1 MATIRSSI
9 ELYDAFSAPLANII
23 SAVDSGVAAMDQ
35 MQAAMSGNIDTTPLQ
50 AVEAQID
57 SVISAA
63 RQLDSTL
70 QNVSSPSELSLPEIN
85 GAGGMEIPVSP
96 ALTGQPEIDAS
107 PVDIPVN
114 PTVTNQPQIDV
125 PQEINIPVTPIVE
138 NQPEINIPD
147 GVDVPVTPIVTEQP
161 QIDAPEDLTVSVTPI
176 VEETEPIQI
185 DAPAVDI
192 PVTPYITEQIQLD
205 LPQETEIPV
214 TPTITEQPE
223 IDVSP
228 VEVPVT
234 PVLDEQLDL
243 GLDIPTPE
251 IPPLDTGNV
260 TDYQAQIESL
270 AGMLQQVSSIQATL
284 NEQGRAFDLPDET
297 RSQFATISRQIEEMG
312 AQLSYARENLH
323 GWDAG
328 TIQLQITALNDSIL
342 RTAESQRALNE
353 QIQGMSLPPEMWQSD
368 TLPIFTNTGIERF
381 QSEIQSA
388 NSMLHTLN
396 ETQSRITA
404 AAASANIFPDNMLA
418 DLGGMET
425 RLQAIQNRIEQIE
438 NNPLNLGTD
447 EANRQLEQLRSQL
460 HSAIEAQEA
469 LNNAVDGMDI
479 QAANEAY
486 LRLSN
491 IVAGTESHIR
501 DNVDEQGQFN
511 RAIEEGVDDAFDLKN
526 MIAGA
531 IGVYASLQGLS
542 SILDIADEL
551 SQTTSRL
558 NMMNDGLQS
567 TQDLMS
573 MVYQSAQ
580 NARGSFQDMADVV
593 ARFGN
598 NAGEAFSSS
607 AEVVAFSELVQKQMT
622 IAGAST
628 EEASNAMLQLSQALG
643 SGVLRGDE
651 LNSIFEQAPNLIR
664 SIADYL
670 NVPIGTIREMAA
682 EGELTADIV
691 KAAIFAATDE
701 INANFAAMPMTWGQ
715 MWQSMENTALM
726 AFQPIAER
734 ISDLANN
741 PVLINFAFV
750 GINYL
755 AAAITEIFDMVAA
768 LGSFI
773 VDYWDLIAP
782 AVGGAAA
789 ALLSFVGALTI
800 YNAIQTISAAIT
812 AAKIIAEYAHAA
824 ATGVAVAAT
833 TAQTAA
839 QMGLNTALLACPIT
853 WIVAAVIG
861 LIVAL
866 YAGVAILN
874 RFAGTS
880 LSATGIICAAFMVM
894 YAIIRN
900 VVILPLW
907 NLFAMFANFIGN
919 VFNNPI
925 AAVEVAFYDMCL
937 TVIGYI
943 QNLAAAIET
952 LLNKIPGVT
961 VDITSGLDSFYNG
974 LAEAQSAVKDQAGW
988 VEYVGRMDYMDLGDA
1003 ANAGYSFGEG
1013 VADSISNFDPASLMG
1028 DMGKPV
1034 SPEDFAN
1041 AMTTDGGL
1049 GDDLGGGVG
1058 DTAGHTGRIAD
1069 ELSDSEEDLKYLRD
1083 IAEQEAINRFTTA
1096 EIHIEQNNNNSI
1108 STGMD
1113 LDGVTNGLINGIEE
1127 AMSIAAEGVHV

>member
-35 MQAAMSGNIDTTPLQ
+35 MQAAMSGNIDTAPLQ

-57 SVISAA
+57 SVINAA

-70 QNVSSPSELSLPEIN
+70 QNVSSPPDLSFPQPEIS
-85 GAGGMEIPVSP
+85 GAGGVEVPVSP
-96 ALTGQPEIDAS
+96 VLTGQPEIDTSPVDISVNPTITDQPQIDVS
-107 PVDIPVN
+107 PVDIPVT
-114 PTVTNQPQIDV
+114 PVVTSQPEIDV
-125 PQEINIPVTPIVE
+125 PDRLDVSVTPV
-138 NQPEINIPD
+138 
-147 GVDVPVTPIVTEQP
+147 VTEQP
-161 QIDAPEDLTVSVTPI
+161 QIDTPEDLTVSVTPI

-192 PVTPYITEQIQLD
+192 PVTPYIAEQLELD
-205 LPQETEIPV
+205 LPREAEIPV

-234 PVLDEQLDL
+234 PVLGEQLELDL
-243 GLDIPTPE
+243 PTPE
-251 IPPLDTGNV
+251 IPSLDTGNV
-260 TDYQAQIESL
+260 TDYQAHLESL

-297 RSQFATISRQIEEMG
+297 RAKFATISRQIEEMG
-312 AQLSYARENLH
+312 AQLSYAQENLH

-328 TIQLQITALNDSIL
+328 TIQLQINALNDSIL

-388 NSMLHTLN
+388 NSMLNTLN
-396 ETQSRITA
+396 DTQNRIA
-404 AAASANIFPDNMLA
+404 AAAAGANIFPDNMLA
-418 DLGGMET
+418 DLGGMEN
-425 RLQAIQNRIEQIE
+425 RLQAIQGRIEQIE

-447 EANRQLEQLRSQL
+447 EANSQLEQLRGQL
-460 HSAIEAQEA
+460 HSAIDAQEA
-469 LNNAVDGMDI
+469 LNNAVENMDI
-479 QAANEAY
+479 RAANEAY

-491 IVAGTESHIR
+491 IIAGTESHIR
-501 DNVDEQGQFN
+501 DNVDEQGRFN
-511 RAIEEGVDDAFDLKN
+511 QAIEEGTDNALDLQN

-531 IGVYASLQGLS
+531 VGVYASLQGIS
-542 SILDIADEL
+542 SLLDISDEL

-558 NMMNDGLQS
+558 NMMNDGLQ
-567 TQDLMS
+567 TTDELME
-573 MVYQSAQ
+573 MVFQSAQ

-670 NVPIGTIREMAA
+670 EVPIGEIRDMAQ
-682 EGELTADIV
+682 EGQLTADIV
-691 KAAIFAATDE
+691 KAAIFAATDD

-715 MWQSMENTALM
+715 VWQRMENTALM
-726 AFQPIAER
+726 AFQPISDR
-734 ISDLANN
+734 LSDLANN
-741 PVLINFAFV
+741 PVVINFAITGVNVVAAALTNVFDLLDSV
-750 GINYL
+750 VSFAVEYWSLLEPIIGGVVAALALYASYLGVVQAIDAVTAAYKGALAIAEGIH
-755 AAAITEIFDMVAA
+755 AAAIWAT
-768 LGSFI
+768 
-773 VDYWDLIAP
+773 
-782 AVGGAAA
+782 
-789 ALLSFVGALTI
+789 
-800 YNAIQTISAAIT
+800 T
-812 AAKIIAEYAHAA
+812 AATWAEVTAQEGLNAAMYACPVVWIVGLVIALVTAFYL
-824 ATGVAVAAT
+824 AVAAV
-833 TAQTAA
+833 
-839 QMGLNTALLACPIT
+839 N
-853 WIVAAVIG
+853 
-861 LIVAL
+861 
-866 YAGVAILN
+866 Y
-874 RFAGTS
+874 FAGTS
-880 LSATGIICAAFMVM
+880 ISATGIICAAFMVM

-900 VVILPLW
+900 AVIVPLW

-919 VFNNPI
+919 VFNDPI

-943 QNLAAAIET
+943 QNLAAAIEA

-1028 DMGKPV
+1028 GMGKGV
-1034 SPEDFAN
+1034 SPEDFAD

-1096 EIHIEQNNNNSI
+1096 EIHIEQNNNNNI
-1108 STGMD
+1108 SSGMD
-1113 LDGVTNGLINGIEE
+1113 LDGVISGLTGGLEE
-1127 AMSIAAEGVHV
+1127 AMSIAAEGVHT